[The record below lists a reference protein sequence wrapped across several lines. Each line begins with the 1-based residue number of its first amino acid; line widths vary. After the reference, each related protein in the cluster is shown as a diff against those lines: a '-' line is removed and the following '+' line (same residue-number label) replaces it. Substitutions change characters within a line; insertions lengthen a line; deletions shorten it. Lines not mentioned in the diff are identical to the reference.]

1 MAENF
6 YNDMYYY
13 SPSYSSSYYPG
24 YRLSRQQDKKYL
36 AQFPYI
42 QKEPVGEKDL
52 QIFYNT
58 TDNNTVPWGSTYK
71 YTIPKSI
78 DDILSPAYN
87 SISERQKRFR
97 RELFGNTNNIKKSK
111 INIELYFAMIII
123 ILFLYLMCL

>member
-13 SPSYSSSYYPG
+13 SPSYYPG
-24 YRLSRQQDKKYL
+24 YKFSRQQDKKHLSQY
-36 AQFPYI
+36 PYI
-42 QKEPVGEKDL
+42 KKEPMPEKEL

-58 TDNNTVPWGSTYK
+58 TDNNTIPWGSTYK

-78 DDILSPAYN
+78 DDIVIHSHS

-97 RELFGNTNNIKKSK
+97 REFFGNDNANNIKKSK
-111 INIELYFAMIII
+111 ENMELYILIIII
-123 ILFLYLMCL
+123 ILFVYLMCL